1 MNYFAHGYR
10 LIDEPYRLAGASIP
24 DWLNVVDRSVRVRK
38 RHAQPYQTDG
48 DKRMAE
54 VATGVV
60 RHHDDD
66 QWFHATAAFVETCA
80 ELTRL
85 LREHLPADDS
95 MRLAFLG
102 HVLVEML
109 LDATL
114 IQQDPSRLEDYY
126 TAMSAVDSA
135 CVEACV
141 RRMTGK
147 DAAGLSTFIQ
157 RFCEVQFLRDYSHD
171 DRLVF
176 RLNQIMGRV
185 GLDTLPGQVM
195 TMMPIARRLVE
206 SRWEELLGVSR
217 SSFISTNAY

>member
-24 DWLNVVDRSVRVRK
+24 DWLNVVDRAVRVRK
-38 RHAQPYQTDG
+38 RQADPFQADS
-48 DKRMAE
+48 DKR
-54 VATGVV
+54 VADLAAGVV
-60 RHHDDD
+60 RHHEDDH
-66 QWFHATAAFVETCA
+66 WFHATAAFVETCA

-85 LREHLPADDS
+85 LRDHLPADDS
-95 MRLAFLG
+95 MRVAFLG
-102 HVLVEML
+102 HILVEIL

-114 IQQDPSRLEDYY
+114 IQQDPSRLDDYY
-126 TAMSAVDSA
+126 AAMSTVDSA

-141 RRMTGK
+141 SRMAGK
-147 DAAGLSTFIQ
+147 EASGLSKFIQ

-171 DRLVF
+171 GRLVF

-185 GLDTLPGQVM
+185 GLKLLPDQVM

-206 SRWEELLGVSR
+206 SRYEELLGVSR
-217 SSFISTNAY
+217 NSAISINAC